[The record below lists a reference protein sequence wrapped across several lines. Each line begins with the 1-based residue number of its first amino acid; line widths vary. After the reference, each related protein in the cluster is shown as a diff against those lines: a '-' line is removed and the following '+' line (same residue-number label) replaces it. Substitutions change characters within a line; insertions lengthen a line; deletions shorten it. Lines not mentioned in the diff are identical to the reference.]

1 MKTQR
6 LILLSSLCALTF
18 SSCSSTNTD
27 GTTASSGGGWKKGL
41 IGAGL
46 GGVIGALVGDNL
58 LNRNDNNNNR
68 NGSSS
73 GGGGGSSGNGNGN
86 NNNDNGFLDDNAGL
100 ITGVVAGGAVGM
112 IGDSMAQREVRQK
125 YLDGYNKGRSD
136 AIKDLYWL
144 KRDAERPGGAADLQ
158 RRYYE
163 VPVPEHVTTDGVLVE
178 PRKVVIEVVE

>member
-1 MKTQR
+1 MKTPR
-6 LILLSSLCALTF
+6 LILLSSLCALAFT
-18 SSCSSTNTD
+18 SCSSTSADATMAQS
-27 GTTASSGGGWKKGL
+27 GGGGWKKGL

-46 GGVIGALVGDNL
+46 GGLIGALVGDNL
-58 LNRNDNNNNR
+58 LNKNNNNSNSR
-68 NGSSS
+68 SSSSSSGSSSSRNNSNNGSSS
-73 GGGGGSSGNGNGN
+73 
-86 NNNDNGFLDDNAGL
+86 FLDDNTGL

-112 IGDSMAQREVRQK
+112 IGDSLAQKEVRQK

>member
-1 MKTQR
+1 MKTTL
-6 LILLSSLCALTF
+6 LILLVSMSSLLTA
-18 SSCSSTNTD
+18 CSN
-27 GTTASSGGGWKKGL
+27 ASGGVNKGL
-41 IGAGL
+41 VGAATGGIL
-46 GGVIGALVGDNL
+46 GSIVGDRL
-58 LNRNDNNNNR
+58 LKSNNN

-73 GGGGGSSGNGNGN
+73 SSSTTGGTTTTSSSSGGSGGGLSSH
-86 NNNDNGFLDDNAGL
+86 AGL
-100 ITGVVAGGAVGM
+100 ISGAVAGYAAGA
-112 IGDSMAQREVRQK
+112 ISDSMAQNEVKQK

-144 KRDAERPGGAADLQ
+144 KRDAERPSSGDGVQ

>member
-1 MKTQR
+1 MKTPR
-6 LILLSSLCALTF
+6 LILLSGLCALTF
-18 SSCSSTNTD
+18 SSCSSGNTES
-27 GTTASSGGGWKKGL
+27 TTASTGGGWKKGL
-41 IGAGL
+41 IGAGI
-46 GGVIGALVGDNL
+46 GGLIGALVGDNL
-58 LNRNDNNNNR
+58 LNKDKKNNSS
-68 NGSSS
+68 GSSS
-73 GGGGGSSGNGNGN
+73 SSSSSSSGN
-86 NNNDNGFLDDNAGL
+86 NDDEGFLEDNAGL

-112 IGDSMAQREVRQK
+112 IGDSMAQKEVRQK

-144 KRDAERPGGAADLQ
+144 KRDAERPGGGADLQ